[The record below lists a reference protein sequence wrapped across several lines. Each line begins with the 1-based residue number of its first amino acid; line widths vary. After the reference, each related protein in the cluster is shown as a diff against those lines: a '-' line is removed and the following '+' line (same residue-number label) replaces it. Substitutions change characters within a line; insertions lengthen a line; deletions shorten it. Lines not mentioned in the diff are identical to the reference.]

1 MQDKDR
7 KNTPINDPSNKKST
21 FPSEVDSLIVKI

>member
-7 KNTPINDPSNKKST
+7 KNAQVNDPQNIKST
-21 FPSEVDSLIVKI
+21 FPIEVDSLIVKI